1 MMDEDSFKNWSMEA
15 DDDNVVW
22 LGFDKADSA
31 ANVLSHDALDE
42 LDDIIKG
49 LSLEKPRGLIIFSE
63 KKSGFIAGADV
74 NEFTK
79 LKDGDKAL
87 ELIQRGQGIMD
98 RVEALDFPTVA
109 MIHGFALGGG
119 LELAL
124 ACRYRVASDDEKTK
138 LGLPEV
144 MLGIHPGFGGSV
156 RLTRLIGGLPAM
168 DMMLTGRSIS
178 ARSAKKTGLVDHA
191 VPYRHLK
198 IAAKN
203 MVIKKPP
210 VFKPSLLK
218 KVTNH
223 SFVRPLLCRVMTK
236 KVAKRARKEHY
247 PAPYALIELWRD
259 HFDNKKKMLAE
270 EARSV
275 SHLITGSTAQN
286 LVRVFFLQE
295 RLKSLGSETAFTP
308 AHVHVV
314 GAGVMGGDIASWIAL
329 SGFSVSLQDT
339 EPARIATAMKRAH
352 DLFKKKLKK
361 PRLAQAAMDRLMP
374 DIAGSG
380 VGRADLVIE
389 AIFENADAKKSLYKE
404 LEPKMKPDALLAT
417 NTSSIPLEILGE
429 GLQNPQRLVGLHF
442 FNPVAKMQLVEVVKG
457 AMTGDESVS
466 KAAAFVKAIR
476 RLPLTVKS
484 SPGFLVNRILMPYL
498 MEAVLMESEGIPVE
512 AIDRAALKFGMPM
525 GPILL
530 ADTVGLD
537 ICLSVADILSKDMNI
552 ETPQNLK
559 KLVDS
564 GDLGRKTGKGFYQF
578 VKGKPKPRRPAPKG
592 YMAPVDISDRLIF
605 RLLNESAACLRE
617 QVVED
622 ADLLDA
628 GIIFGTGFAPFRGG
642 PSRYAKDTGMEELKN
657 RFEEFQQKY
666 GPRFAPDKGW
676 MEL

>member
-1 MMDEDSFKNWSMEA
+1 MDEESFNNWSLEV
-15 DDDNVVW
+15 DNDNVVW

-31 ANVLSHDALDE
+31 ANVLSREALDE

-79 LKDGDKAL
+79 IKEEGQAL
-87 ELIQRGQGIMD
+87 ELILRGQGIMD
-98 RVEALDFPTVA
+98 SVEALDFPTVA

-144 MLGIHPGFGGSV
+144 MLGIHPGFGGTV
-156 RLTRLIGGLPAM
+156 RLTRLIGGLSAM

-203 MVIKKPP
+203 MVMKKPP
-210 VFKPSLLK
+210 VSKPSLLK
-218 KVTNH
+218 RVTNH
-223 SFVRPLLCRVMTK
+223 SFARPLLCRVMAK
-236 KVAKRARKEHY
+236 KVAGRAKKEHY

-259 HFDNKKKMLAE
+259 HFDDKKKMLAE

-275 SHLITGSTAQN
+275 SSLITGSTAQN

-295 RLKSLGSETAFTP
+295 RLKSLGSKTDFSP
-308 AHVHVV
+308 DHVHVI

-339 EPARIATAMKRAH
+339 EPARIATAMKRAYK
-352 DLFKKKLKK
+352 LFKKKLKK
-361 PRLAQAAMDRLMP
+361 PRLVQAAMDRLMP

-380 VGRADLVIE
+380 VSRADLVIE
-389 AIFENADAKKSLYKE
+389 AIFENADAKKSLYKQI
-404 LEPKMKPDALLAT
+404 EPKMKPDALLAT

-429 GLQNPQRLVGLHF
+429 DLMKPQRLVGLHF

-457 AMTGDESVS
+457 SMTGDGSVS
-466 KAAAFVKAIR
+466 EAAAFVKAIR

-512 AIDRAALKFGMPM
+512 VIDRAALKFGMPM

-537 ICLSVADILSKDMNI
+537 ICLSVAGILSKDMDI
-552 ETPQNLK
+552 EIPSNLK

-564 GDLGRKTGKGFYQF
+564 GDLGKKTSKGFYQF
-578 VKGKPKPRRPAPKG
+578 IKGKPKPRKPAPKG
-592 YMAPVDISDRLIF
+592 YMAPADISDRLIY

-617 QVVED
+617 KVVED

-642 PSRYAKDTGMEELKN
+642 PSHYAKDAGVEALQN
-657 RFEEFQQKY
+657 RFGKFQEKY
-666 GPRFAPDKGW
+666 GPRFTADEGW
-676 MEL
+676 PEI